1 MTAPPSQPAIPQNA
15 WDRIPVP
22 ELGSWTPSK
31 TVSVVIPAYDAAEEL
46 PLTLAAL
53 GAQTYPADLLDVVVV
68 DDGNEPSLEV
78 PTSVG
83 EVAIKA
89 LRVDAAEKVGFG
101 AGQARARGAQ
111 AATGELLLF
120 LDADIVADPEHVEA
134 HARWHHVIDYAA
146 TLGTRTFVDVG
157 GISAEALASAS
168 AAGEGLGALVADR
181 EQQDHDWIE
190 EMLAETDELREP
202 RADLWRV
209 GVGSSIG
216 MPAALYHACGGYPAF
231 GVRGIEDVTFGYRL
245 FTAGAVLVPDR
256 AAHCWHQ
263 GERFLSDAASK
274 KAAQR
279 TRRPYAANNLPY
291 RAHRKPKP
299 GRSYTV
305 PTLVVEVPL
314 DAASTAKPEALACV
328 EALLAS
334 DTADAAIGM
343 TAPQGDPVR
352 ERLAL
357 WMAGQERVVVT
368 DAATWAKAH
377 PLSPVRV
384 SVPPATLVGPT
395 TLSRL
400 WAELEE
406 YRVGAVRAAEGEPPL
421 RAVATRALRRAE
433 RLATDPREVDHLIAT
448 LFGEVERSAAE
459 LDLDGAGAP
468 APPGAGSHRDAEVAA
483 LEAQVEALRAR
494 RAVRLA
500 EAFGAL
506 RRARR
511 PREIGG
517 ALRRIGRALG
527 PNPRGPVA

>member
-1 MTAPPSQPAIPQNA
+1 MSASPSQPAIPHNE

-22 ELGSWTPSK
+22 ELGSWAPSK

-53 GAQTYPADLLDVVVV
+53 GAQTYPAGLLDVVVV
-68 DDGNEPSLEV
+68 DDGNEPALEV
-78 PTSVG
+78 PTRVG
-83 EVAIKA
+83 EIRVRA
-89 LRVDAAEKVGFG
+89 LRVDPAEKLGFG
-101 AGQARARGAQ
+101 AGQARALGAE
-111 AATGELLLF
+111 AARGELLLF
-120 LDADIVADPEHVEA
+120 LDADIVADPDHVEA

-146 TLGTRTFVDVG
+146 TLGTRTFVDFA
-157 GISAEALASAS
+157 GIDAARLAAA
-168 AAGEGLGALVADR
+168 AAGEGIAALVADR
-181 EQQDHDWIE
+181 AQQDHDWIE

-209 GVGSSIG
+209 GVGSSIA

-263 GERFLSDAASK
+263 GERFLADVASK

-291 RAHRKPKP
+291 RVHRKPKP

-305 PTLVVEVPL
+305 PTLVVEVPV
-314 DAASTAKPEALACV
+314 DAASTSKPEALACV

-334 DTADAAIGM
+334 DTADAAIGL
-343 TAPQGDPVR
+343 TAPEGDPVR

-368 DAATWAKAH
+368 DAATWAQAH
-377 PLSPVRV
+377 PLSPARV
-384 SVPPATLVGPT
+384 TVPPATRVGPT

-400 WAELEE
+400 WAVLEE
-406 YRVGAVRAAEGEPPL
+406 YRVGAVRTPEGEPPL
-421 RAVATRALRRAE
+421 RAVATRALRRA
-433 RLATDPREVDHLIAT
+433 RHLASDPREVDGLVAT

-468 APPGAGSHRDAEVAA
+468 ARPGAGTSRDEEVVA
-483 LEAQVEALRAR
+483 LEAQLEALRAR

-506 RRARR
+506 KRARR
-511 PREIGG
+511 PREVGG

-527 PNPRGPVA
+527 RNRGGSVA